1 MTNTNI
7 NISELKDLLLSGTP
21 LVDVRAPVEFGQGS
35 LPGAVNFP
43 ILNDEERALI
53 GTTYKKKGQ
62 EEAVR
67 LGFQIISGPIKEDRV
82 AQWSKYISENPNS
95 VLYCF
100 RGGKRSQIT
109 QQWLKEAGIER
120 PLIVGGYKAARQF
133 LMNTIEEFSAQNEL
147 LLVSGPTGSGKTQ
160 LLKEVNDF
168 YPSLDLEAVAHHR
181 GSAFGAWPIPQPTQ
195 IDFENRLAVHLLK
208 LEESLKTFGVAVD
221 SSTVSKRLRLAVED
235 ESRLIGK
242 NCLPERFFAQMRNS
256 EVIWLDEPLAV
267 RVENIFKDYVLDTS
281 IGGFYKS
288 AGAGEGQRDQT
299 LREHAL
305 QLFDNYKKA
314 LHAISKKLGGLRTQ
328 EVLVDLENARL
339 DFIDKNEIESNKGW
353 IEKLLKYYYDPLYLK
368 SLEQRQVRVLF
379 KGSKAEVIG
388 YLGTLRK

>member
-1 MTNTNI
+1 M
-7 NISELKDLLLSGTP
+7 
-21 LVDVRAPVEFGQGS
+21 DVRAPVEFGQGS
-35 LPGAVNFP
+35 LPGALNFP
-43 ILNDEERALI
+43 ILNDEERAVI
-53 GTTYKKKGQ
+53 GTTYKQKGQ

-67 LGFQIISGPIKEDRV
+67 LGFQIISGSVREDRIV
-82 AQWSKYISENPNS
+82 QWSRYISENPNS

-133 LMNTIEEFSAQNEL
+133 LMNIIDEFSSQNEL

-208 LEESLKTFGVAVD
+208 LEERLKTTGGAD
-221 SSTVSKRLRLAVED
+221 DLLAVSKRLRIVVED

-242 NCLPERFFAQMRNS
+242 NCLPESFFKQMRSS
-256 EVIWLDEPLAV
+256 EVIWLDEPLAI
-267 RVENIFKDYVLDTS
+267 RVENVFKDYVLDTS
-281 IGGFYKS
+281 IGDFCQQS
-288 AGAGEGQRDQT
+288 GAAEK
-299 LREHAL
+299 LREQAL
-305 QLFDNYKKA
+305 QLFENYKKA
-314 LHAISKKLGGLRTQ
+314 LQAISRKLGGLRAQ
-328 EVLVDLENARL
+328 EVLVDLEKARL
-339 DFIDKNEIESNKGW
+339 DFIEKNEIQSNKVW

-368 SLEQRQVRVLF
+368 SLEQRQVRILY
-379 KGSKAEVIG
+379 KGPKAEVID
-388 YLGTLRK
+388 YLRTLPK

>member
-1 MTNTNI
+1 M
-7 NISELKDLLLSGTP
+7 
-21 LVDVRAPVEFGQGS
+21 DVRAPVEFGQGS
-35 LPGAVNFP
+35 LPGALNFP

-53 GTTYKKKGQ
+53 GTTYKQKGQ

-67 LGFQIISGPIKEDRV
+67 LGFQIISGSVKEDRV
-82 AQWSKYISENPNS
+82 AQWSRYISENPNS

-133 LMNTIEEFSAQNEL
+133 LMNTIDEFSAQNEL

-208 LEESLKTFGVAVD
+208 LEERLKTIGAVGI
-221 SSTVSKRLRLAVED
+221 AIED

-242 NCLPERFFAQMRNS
+242 NCLPESFFAQMRNS
-256 EVIWLDEPLAV
+256 AVVWLDEPIAI

-281 IGGFYKS
+281 IGDFCNQ
-288 AGAGEGQRDQT
+288 AGAVES
-299 LREHAL
+299 LREQAL
-305 QLFDNYKKA
+305 QLFENYKKA
-314 LHAISKKLGGLRTQ
+314 LQAISRKLGGLRTQ
-328 EVLVDLENARL
+328 EVLVDLEKARL
-339 DFIDKNEIESNKGW
+339 DFMTNNEIQSNKVW
-353 IEKLLKYYYDPLYLK
+353 IEKLLRYYYDPLYLK
-368 SLEQRQVRVLF
+368 SLDQRQVRVLF
-379 KGSKAEVIG
+379 KGPKAEVID
-388 YLGTLRK
+388 YLRTRRK